1 MGRNLDNPFIP
12 SDAGSRLGFG
22 FFSNSFMSA
31 RSFLGD
37 SAGFASGAPIGGES
51 PHARPQYRG
60 RFLGKSR
67 ELALNDR
74 SHPSNSFNVSLAP
87 TRFAMCTAHRVK
99 PPVRGPGS
107 SVSKSRSMPLSLV
120 GAHLLHPRGKFSATS
135 RRVSDA

>member
-1 MGRNLDNPFIP
+1 MGRNLESPFMP
-12 SDAGSRLGFG
+12 SEEGSRLGFG

-60 RFLGKSR
+60 RFHSKSR

-74 SHPSNSFNVSLAP
+74 SHPSNSFDLSLAP
-87 TRFAMCTAHRVK
+87 PRSAIDTVHRVK
-99 PPVRGPGS
+99 RPVGRPGS
-107 SVSKSRSMPLSLV
+107 SVFREPAVLVCLSFGQV
-120 GAHLLHPRGKFSATS
+120 QCH
-135 RRVSDA
+135 